1 MPDSCHTPCKG
12 RKASCTRP
20 RRADSW
26 LVPADMS
33 TSCRWPLVLVKQS
46 SLARAFRVAF
56 LATASSFHQRQGVDC
71 TIQHPCRRDQ
81 RCLRPSSALLVG
93 APPTELRHDGAR
105 GLQRANSD
113 RVKSYFRQR
122 VQNPLRFNLKCG
134 LIAASPARA
143 ATPAPRHSRAPAAIP
158 RQSPQNQG
166 GRRLCGGPEAQSC
179 AGDPC
184 CNSAACGPRTPTFR
198 SWKPPLVITR
208 VSTASFC
215 PPTGDAVST
224 MREAIWDMSWGWC
237 AFTADVGVLR
247 QGGAKCG
254 DRLTCAAPA
263 RLVQHVAYAY

>member
-81 RCLRPSSALLVG
+81 TCLRPCSALLVRSAHRQNIATTALG
-93 APPTELRHDGAR
+93 VCSVQQQLKR
-105 GLQRANSD
+105 
-113 RVKSYFRQR
+113 YFRQR
-122 VQNPLRFNLKCG
+122 VQNPLMFNLKCG

-158 RQSPQNQG
+158 RQYLSNIRAAVACAVVRRPSPA
-166 GRRLCGGPEAQSC
+166 P
-179 AGDPC
+179 
-184 CNSAACGPRTPTFR
+184 
-198 SWKPPLVITR
+198 VIR
-208 VSTASFC
+208 
-215 PPTGDAVST
+215 AVT
-224 MREAIWDMSWGWC
+224 
-237 AFTADVGVLR
+237 
-247 QGGAKCG
+247 Q
-254 DRLTCAAPA
+254 
-263 RLVQHVAYAY
+263 QHVALGRQHLGRGNRRSSSPESPQLLCTHRGCSQYHARGHLGHVMGVVRIYCRCRRAQAGWS

>member
-81 RCLRPSSALLVG
+81 TCLRPCSALSFG

-105 GLQRANSD
+105 GVQRASSEQLK
-113 RVKSYFRQR
+113 RYFRQR
-122 VQNPLRFNLKCG
+122 VQNPLMFNLKCG

-158 RQSPQNQG
+158 RESPQNQG

-208 VSTASFC
+208 VSTASVH
-215 PPTGDAVST
+215 PLGMQSVP
-224 MREAIWDMSWGWC
+224 C
-237 AFTADVGVLR
+237 ARPFGTCHG
-247 QGGAKCG
+247 GGAH
-254 DRLTCAAPA
+254 L
-263 RLVQHVAYAY
+263 LQM

>member
-1 MPDSCHTPCKG
+1 
-12 RKASCTRP
+12 
-20 RRADSW
+20 
-26 LVPADMS
+26 MS

-56 LATASSFHQRQGVDC
+56 LATASSFHQRQGVDG

-81 RCLRPSSALLVG
+81 RCLRPSSALLVRNG
-93 APPTELRHDGAR
+93 T
-105 GLQRANSD
+105 D
-113 RVKSYFRQR
+113 RTSPRRRSGCLTCKQCAVKRYFRQR
-122 VQNPLRFNLKCG
+122 VQNPLMFNRKCG

-208 VSTASFC
+208 VSTASVH
-215 PPTGDAVST
+215 PQGMQSVP
-224 MREAIWDMSWGWC
+224 C
-237 AFTADVGVLR
+237 ARPFGTCHG
-247 QGGAKCG
+247 GGAH
-254 DRLTCAAPA
+254 L
-263 RLVQHVAYAY
+263 LQM

>member
-1 MPDSCHTPCKG
+1 MSLAAGACEAVFLGKSFQGCVPCH
-12 RKASCTRP
+12 S
-20 RRADSW
+20 
-26 LVPADMS
+26 
-33 TSCRWPLVLVKQS
+33 LVLPPAS
-46 SLARAFRVAF
+46 GCRLYHPASLQKRPEVSAPV
-56 LATASSFHQRQGVDC
+56 LC
-71 TIQHPCRRDQ
+71 TPRF
-81 RCLRPSSALLVG
+81 G

-208 VSTASFC
+208 VSTASVH
-215 PPTGDAVST
+215 PQGMQSDHARGHLGHV
-224 MREAIWDMSWGWC
+224 M
-237 AFTADVGVLR
+237 GVVR
-247 QGGAKCG
+247 IYCRCRRA
-254 DRLTCAAPA
+254 
-263 RLVQHVAYAY
+263 

>member
-81 RCLRPSSALLVG
+81 RCLRPSFCALVRSAIRQNFATTALGVCSV
-93 APPTELRHDGAR
+93 
-105 GLQRANSD
+105 RASSEQMK
-113 RVKSYFRQR
+113 RYFRQR
-122 VQNPLRFNLKCG
+122 VQIPLMFHLKCG

-208 VSTASFC
+208 VCTASVH
-215 PPTGDAVST
+215 PQWMQSVP
-224 MREAIWDMSWGWC
+224 C
-237 AFTADVGVLR
+237 ARPFGTCHG
-247 QGGAKCG
+247 GGAH
-254 DRLTCAAPA
+254 L
-263 RLVQHVAYAY
+263 LQM

>member
-81 RCLRPSSALLVG
+81 TCLRPCSLLCRSA
-93 APPTELRHDGAR
+93 RHRQNFATTALGVCSVQQQLKR
-105 GLQRANSD
+105 
-113 RVKSYFRQR
+113 YFRQR
-122 VQNPLRFNLKCG
+122 VQNPLMFNLKCG

-158 RQSPQNQG
+158 RQSPQIS
-166 GRRLCGGPEAQSC
+166 GRPSPVRWSGGP
-179 AGDPC
+179 
-184 CNSAACGPRTPTFR
+184 
-198 SWKPPLVITR
+198 
-208 VSTASFC
+208 
-215 PPTGDAVST
+215 
-224 MREAIWDMSWGWC
+224 
-237 AFTADVGVLR
+237 VLR
-247 QGGAKCG
+247 
-254 DRLTCAAPA
+254 R
-263 RLVQHVAYAY
+263 

>member
-26 LVPADMS
+26 LVPADIS

-81 RCLRPSSALLVG
+81 SCLRPCSALLVRN
-93 APPTELRHDGAR
+93 AT
-105 GLQRANSD
+105 D
-113 RVKSYFRQR
+113 RTSPRRRSGSLACNQCASEKVFSQR
-122 VQNPLRFNLKCG
+122 VQIPLMFHLKCG

-208 VSTASFC
+208 VCTASVH
-215 PPTGDAVST
+215 PQWMQSVP
-224 MREAIWDMSWGWC
+224 C
-237 AFTADVGVLR
+237 ARPFGTCHG
-247 QGGAKCG
+247 GGAH
-254 DRLTCAAPA
+254 L
-263 RLVQHVAYAY
+263 LQM

>member
-1 MPDSCHTPCKG
+1 MPQPHPSTSVRVSIVPSSIL
-12 RKASCTRP
+12 AEET
-20 RRADSW
+20 RRACA
-26 LVPADMS
+26 P
-33 TSCRWPLVLVKQS
+33 
-46 SLARAFRVAF
+46 
-56 LATASSFHQRQGVDC
+56 G
-71 TIQHPCRRDQ
+71 
-81 RCLRPSSALLVG
+81 SALSFG

-113 RVKSYFRQR
+113 HVKSYFRQR

-198 SWKPPLVITR
+198 SWKPPLVIAR
-208 VSTASFC
+208 VCTASVH
-215 PPTGDAVST
+215 PQGMQSVP
-224 MREAIWDMSWGWC
+224 C
-237 AFTADVGVLR
+237 ARPFGTCHG
-247 QGGAKCG
+247 GGAH
-254 DRLTCAAPA
+254 L
-263 RLVQHVAYAY
+263 LQM